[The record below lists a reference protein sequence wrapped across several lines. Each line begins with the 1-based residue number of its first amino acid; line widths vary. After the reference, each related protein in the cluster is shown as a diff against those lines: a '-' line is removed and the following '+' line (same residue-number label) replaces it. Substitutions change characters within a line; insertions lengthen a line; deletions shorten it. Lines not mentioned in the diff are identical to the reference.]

1 VVEGVVLVLVDNII
15 GGGDVEVR
23 RRNCLNLKV
32 PHVFE
37 GGLRI
42 LLRVLTAT
50 ELNRVRL
57 R

>member
-15 GGGDVEVR
+15 GGGDVEIR

-42 LLRVLTAT
+42 LLG
-50 ELNRVRL
+50 
-57 R
+57 